1 MFDPPLNPTTSVDVI
16 SNPGSAIDTNTST
29 FAHVNDDADLSA
41 GTAVDYTF
49 ANPLQNAGISSLQPI
64 RVTKIR
70 FKKDRTDDGSV
81 SIGSQT
87 IAWSNSDA
95 FVYVE
100 IDIVDTIFIGAG
112 GLNTYAT
119 PYPTLDELVLTL
131 NTQGAAG
138 AGIQSKLYDVQI
150 YVEVLGAL
158 SKDAIYKPFEF
169 NDSVLSTKA
178 WNSSRYNGKQLNG
191 IAVNQFSASD
201 SSYGNTPVIQNYSNN
216 IYLGSR
222 VIGLGEEA
230 GVDDVDDTSLVNFPG
245 FSYITVHE
253 FITVNSDLSVSRHSV
268 MGDVPP
274 KPGKPGTGNRIKKGW
289 YQSWY
294 DDFPIGSDVSLR
306 FFDEKLETSLDSTYN
321 VFFNGGQLKKLLH
334 VRDIDSGS
342 AQTTGS
348 FSAVYLTGSH
358 NLQDH
363 QGTSADAGSR
373 FGSEHRFFIQR
384 ADASSTTSDPGGSFT
399 IFNKE
404 DIIDKFFNLSL
415 VSTPLT
421 STTTT
426 LANSEGK

>member
-1 MFDPPLNPTTSVDVI
+1 MSTFYSNSIGIFVRPPLNPTTAVDVI

-49 ANPLQNAGISSLQPI
+49 ANPLQNADPSVSQPI

-100 IDIVDTIFIGAG
+100 IDIVDTIF
-112 GLNTYAT
+112 T
-119 PYPTLDELVLTL
+119 TLDELVLTL
-131 NTQGAAG
+131 NTQGAAS

-150 YVEVLGAL
+150 YVDVLPAL
-158 SKDAIYKPFEF
+158 SSDANKPFEF

-178 WNSSRYNGKQLNG
+178 WNSSRYDGKQLNG

-222 VIGLGEEA
+222 VIGLGEES
-230 GVDDVDDTSLVNFPG
+230 GVNDVDDTSLVNFPG
-245 FSYITVHE
+245 FSYVTVHE
-253 FITVNSDLSVSRHSV
+253 FITVNNDLSVTRHSV
-268 MGDVPP
+268 MGDISP
-274 KPGKPGTGNRIKKGW
+274 KPGRPGTGNRIKKGW

-294 DDFPIGSDVSLR
+294 DNFPIGSDVSLR
-306 FFDEKLETSLDSTYN
+306 FFDEKLETSLDNTYN

-373 FGSEHRFFIQR
+373 FGSEHRFFINR
-384 ADASSTTSDPGGSFT
+384 SDANATTADPGGSFT

-415 VSTPLT
+415 VSNPLKSTPNQSSL
-421 STTTT
+421 
-426 LANSEGK
+426 GK

>member
-1 MFDPPLNPTTSVDVI
+1 MSTFYSNSIGIFVRPPLNPTTAVDVI

-49 ANPLQNAGISSLQPI
+49 ANPLQNADPSVSQPI

-70 FKKDRTDDGSV
+70 FKKDRTDDGLV

-100 IDIVDTIFIGAG
+100 IDIVDTIF
-112 GLNTYAT
+112 T
-119 PYPTLDELVLTL
+119 TLDELVLTL
-131 NTQGAAG
+131 NTQGAAS

-150 YVEVLGAL
+150 YVDILPAL
-158 SKDAIYKPFEF
+158 SSDANKPFEF

-178 WNSSRYNGKQLNG
+178 WNSSRYDGKQLNG

-222 VIGLGEEA
+222 VIGLGEES

-245 FSYITVHE
+245 FSYVTVHE
-253 FITVNSDLSVSRHSV
+253 FITVNTDLSVTRHSV
-268 MGDVPP
+268 MGDISP
-274 KPGKPGTGNRIKKGW
+274 KPGRPGTGNRIKKGW

-373 FGSEHRFFIQR
+373 FGSEHRFFIGR
-384 ADASSTTSDPGGSFT
+384 ADSNSTTADPGGSFT

-415 VSTPLT
+415 VSNPLKSTPNQSSL
-421 STTTT
+421 
-426 LANSEGK
+426 GK